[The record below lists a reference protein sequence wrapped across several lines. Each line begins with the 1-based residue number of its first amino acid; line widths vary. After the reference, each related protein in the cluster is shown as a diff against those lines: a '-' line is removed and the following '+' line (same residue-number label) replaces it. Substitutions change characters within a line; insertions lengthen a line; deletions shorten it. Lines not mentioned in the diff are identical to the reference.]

1 MQNTITLG
9 VTSNYCKNWT
19 IEDAIREIIANA
31 LDASKKLDISWNN
44 GIATVR
50 DYGKGFHA
58 TGLLIGES
66 TKTASDIGQFGEGL
80 KVGAM
85 VLLRNGQHIQAES
98 LGKTYTFTMEDSIV
112 GTPVLTIAM
121 AVSTPFGSGTKV
133 TFSCSESELEST
145 KQRFLKLSPRPM
157 FGKDIL
163 DHAGAIYVQGLLTD
177 SIDSI
182 LGYNLHSKECMNRD
196 RTTTNRDAVEREIS
210 KLLRQCKSHDA
221 ILKVVKWC
229 GSDDSRKLMES
240 QLYIDPKH
248 PRLWKKS
255 FHEAYGSTACL
266 AEGNAERAR
275 YMGFNP
281 VRLPSGIT
289 YTLGNCGVATAN
301 SATKK
306 DASKSSKVTVTTPQ
320 RANLIKAKRI
330 LQPIFE
336 PDLTERYSIR
346 VCTMEANGEREG
358 NVLRINVNQLD
369 SLQTTISTL
378 LHEFCHLVSDAP
390 DCSSR
395 FEQALTKYSG
405 LLAMTLLERGNSKTT
420 PSRVKKGVSPA
431 PCPSIPIEDAEAAE
445 ETENPEKGEVV
456 TPDPTPIRQLIK
468 ETEREIARLE
478 REIAS
483 QTVNASR
490 ETEPTVMKGSFGLPM
505 ENVTTYWG
513 ARAIYQPSS
522 KTNFMPIEILHDRQ
536 SCLGEKPDRDELV
549 AWLNTTGMPWLKANC
564 RMPSNS
570 SERIEFKD
578 GKFII
583 RATPNASY
591 GYLYIGAGIVSN

>member
-420 PSRVKKGVSPA
+420 PKRVKKGVSPA
-431 PCPSIPIEDAEAAE
+431 PCPSIPIEDAEVAE
-445 ETENPEKGEVV
+445 GSENPKKDDGGNVPDYLTEEEWNHAIEASGETV
-456 TPDPTPIRQLIK
+456 TPDPTPIRQLIE

-490 ETEPTVMKGSFGLPM
+490 EPDQ
-505 ENVTTYWG
+505 
-513 ARAIYQPSS
+513 AI
-522 KTNFMPIEILHDRQ
+522 LR
-536 SCLGEKPDRDELV
+536 LV
-549 AWLNTTGMPWLKANC
+549 AKGEMMADKNHGIVFRSPDIALVNKVRNHIVITLSKKLHWFLQADCDTFVYFECWANEPDLLLNEI
-564 RMPSNS
+564 
-570 SERIEFKD
+570 ERISKD
-578 GKFII
+578 LNI
-583 RATPNASY
+583 P
-591 GYLYIGAGIVSN
+591 VSN